1 MRTPN
6 LNSAFYAPG
15 VAPTEPDAFRRFM
28 EDELR
33 KIAGVLN
40 LLAAGHVDKVN
51 AAPIKPREGDV
62 RLADG
67 VSWKPNG
74 TGAAGVWCFY
84 NNTWNFLG

>member
-1 MRTPN
+1 MVRTPN

-51 AAPIKPREGDV
+51 AAPTKPREGDV

-67 VSWKPNG
+67 
-74 TGAAGVWCFY
+74 TGWNPGSGAGVYAYYGSAWH
-84 NNTWNFLG
+84 FLG